1 MKDIIVIGA
10 GPAGLT
16 AAIYGVRAGM
26 SVLVFEAASYGG
38 QIIKTNRIDN
48 YPANPHISG
57 FDFATNLYNQALE
70 LGVEVKFE
78 KVIDASIEGDVKKV
92 ITNNGEYEAKTIIVA
107 TGSSNKKLGL
117 SNEKDFVG
125 KGLSYCATCDGMFFK
140 NKDVMVNGGGDAAL
154 EDALYLSDICNKVY
168 LVYRRNE
175 FEGNDSLVSKVKEKE
190 NIEILMNSSI
200 SSLNGDSI
208 LESVDVETNG
218 ENKNIKVNGIFVAL
232 GQVPETN
239 NIIKKLTTDKIGYVV
254 SGENTHTEIEGVF
267 VAGDI
272 RAKRLRQLVTAVSDG
287 ANAAIEAIEYIR
299 Q

>member
-57 FDFATNLYNQALE
+57 FEFATNLYNQALE

-78 KVIDASIEGDVKKV
+78 KVIDASIDGDVKKV